1 MAIQNI
7 DNETRTIVGDIA
19 SMTEKEKEN
28 VKLLCSLGYTFKQKK
43 ARNGEKRN
51 REYYKGQL
59 IAEDREIFEAL
70 AAKKYSTA
78 VSFASRII
86 ELGKYADKHPEGKA
100 VVVEFRKL
108 ARKDFVEAKIYS
120 ESHIATCRA
129 AKKKEKRTQKAA

>member
-19 SMTEKEKEN
+19 SMTEKERED

-43 ARNGEKRN
+43 ARKGDKRN
-51 REYYKGQL
+51 REYYEGQL

-70 AAKKYSTA
+70 AAKKYSNA

-86 ELGKYADKHPEGKA
+86 DLGKYADEHPEGKA

-108 ARKDFVEAKIYS
+108 ARKDFVEAKLYS
-120 ESHIATCRA
+120 KRYIDVCRA
-129 AKKKEKRTQKAA
+129 AKKKEKRAQKAA